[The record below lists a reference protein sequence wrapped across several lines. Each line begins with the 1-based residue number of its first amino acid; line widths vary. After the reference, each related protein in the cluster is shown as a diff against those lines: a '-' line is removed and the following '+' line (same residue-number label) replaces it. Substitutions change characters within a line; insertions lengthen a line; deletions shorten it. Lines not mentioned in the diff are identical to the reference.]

1 MFIRILVIAF
11 VIGYFVWWINN
22 RVLGKNLKIARVVAT
37 TLVVI
42 SVIYLLLGS
51 LSYLIEGALKI

>member
-1 MFIRILVIAF
+1 MFIRILMIAF

-22 RVLGKNLKIARVVAT
+22 RFFGKNLKMARVIAT

-51 LSYLIEGALKI
+51 LSYLIEGV

>member
-22 RVLGKNLKIARVVAT
+22 RILGKNLKMARVIAT

-42 SVIYLLLGS
+42 SVIYLILGS
-51 LSYLIEGALKI
+51 LSYLIERV

>member
-1 MFIRILVIAF
+1 MIAF

-22 RVLGKNLKIARVVAT
+22 RFFGKNLKMARVIAT

-51 LSYLIEGALKI
+51 LSYLIEGV

>member
-22 RVLGKNLKIARVVAT
+22 QVLGKNLKIARVVAT

-51 LSYLIEGALKI
+51 LSYLIEGA

>member
-1 MFIRILVIAF
+1 MFVRILVIAF

-22 RVLGKNLKIARVVAT
+22 RVLGKNLKIARVIAT

-51 LSYLIEGALKI
+51 LSYLIEGA